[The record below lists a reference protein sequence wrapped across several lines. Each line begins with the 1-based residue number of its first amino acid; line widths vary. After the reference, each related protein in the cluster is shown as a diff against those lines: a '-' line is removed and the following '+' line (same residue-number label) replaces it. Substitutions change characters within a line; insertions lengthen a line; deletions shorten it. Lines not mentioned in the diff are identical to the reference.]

1 MMTIRQNGGVFGGNP
16 KFTTV
21 GGVLTT
27 AAQPNITSLGVQ
39 AASLAFANG
48 LGINF
53 AATPGT
59 GTSEL
64 FSDYEEG
71 TWTPVISDAAS
82 GGNLGSASASNLL
95 YTKIGRTVVLT
106 AILTNIVTTG
116 MTAGNVLYIQGLPFA
131 SNANNIAIG
140 SVSADTV
147 ALNTRTFMNAQI
159 GVNASALSFV
169 ASGTALTRSNIIV
182 SNITSGTSDISLTIS
197 YNV

>member
-1 MMTIRQNGGVFGGNP
+1 MIIRQNGGVFGGNP

-71 TWTPVISDAAS
+71 TWVPVISDATS
-82 GGNLGSASASNLL
+82 GGNLGSASIGQAL
-95 YTKIGRTVVLT
+95 YTKIGRTVFLS
-106 AILTNIVTTG
+106 ANLTNIVTTG
-116 MTAGNVLYIQGLPFA
+116 MTAANLLYIQGLPFTSSA
-131 SNANNIAIG
+131 SNFAVGNVSTD
-140 SVSADTV
+140 SVAF
-147 ALNTRTFMNAQI
+147 NTRVYPFCQI
-159 GVNASALSFV
+159 GANVSILSFA
-169 ASGTALTRSNIIV
+169 ASGTGSTRSNIIV
-182 SNITSGTSDISLTIS
+182 SNITSGTSDIALTIT
-197 YNV
+197 YNT